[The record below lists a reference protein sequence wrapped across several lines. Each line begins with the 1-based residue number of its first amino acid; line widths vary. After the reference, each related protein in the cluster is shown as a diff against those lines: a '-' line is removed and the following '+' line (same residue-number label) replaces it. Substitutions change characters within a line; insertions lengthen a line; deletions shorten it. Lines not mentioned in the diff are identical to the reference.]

1 MMYLILQHFMQYLV
15 RNPPAPLR
23 IAILLPSVLLYGT
36 TGFLYWEL
44 PGNPDLN
51 WSDGLWYT
59 IVTMTTVGY
68 GDFFPKTTGGRYFV
82 GGPVMLFGIGLLGY
96 ALSVLAA
103 ALVSAKTKEIRGMS
117 SYIGRG
123 HLVLINFPGV
133 AKLTQ
138 VLDELMHDPSFGK
151 HTAAVL
157 VDEHL
162 EELPPELA
170 RRGLHF
176 VRGNPV
182 RDATLTRASIDSAE
196 YAVVLARNASD
207 PASDTLNVT
216 IALAIEA
223 RRKSVKTVVEC
234 LDPATEELLKKA
246 GCDRI
251 VSASRFDAYFISQE
265 LLNPGVQE
273 VMAELLST
281 RFGQQIF
288 FVPVKETR
296 SFGEIAAL
304 CRDRG
309 HLALGIATREGIQ
322 LNAGG
327 ERRVEH
333 GDRIITLGPKRIE
346 GL

>member
-1 MMYLILQHFMQYLV
+1 MMYLIVQHFMHYLL
-15 RNPPAPLR
+15 RYPPAPLR
-23 IAILLPSVLLYGT
+23 IAILLPTVLLYGT

-44 PGNPDLN
+44 PGNPELN

-68 GDFFPKTTGGRYFV
+68 GDFFPKTTGGRFLV
-82 GGPVMLFGIGLLGY
+82 GGPVMIFGIGLLGY
-96 ALSVLAA
+96 ALSVVAA
-103 ALVSAKTKEIRGMS
+103 ALVSAKTKEIRGMA
-117 SYIGRG
+117 SYVGSG
-123 HLVLINFPGV
+123 HLVIINYPGA
-133 AKLTQ
+133 AKLSQ
-138 VLDELMHDPSFGK
+138 VLDELKHDPSFGK

-162 EELPPELA
+162 EELPPEFA
-170 RRGLHF
+170 KRGLHY

-182 RDATLTRASIDSAE
+182 RDTTLTRASIDSAH

-223 RRKSVKTVVEC
+223 RREAVQTVVEC
-234 LDPATEELLKKA
+234 VDPATEELLKKA

-251 VSASRFDAYFISQE
+251 VCASRFDAYFISQE

-273 VMAELLST
+273 VMDELLSA

-288 FVPVKETR
+288 FIPVKEAR
-296 SFGEIAAL
+296 SFREIADH
-304 CRDRG
+304 CRERG
-309 HLALGIATREGIQ
+309 HLALGVSTGEKIQ
-322 LNAGG
+322 LNVGG
-327 ERRVEH
+327 EKRVQQ
-333 GDRIITLGPKRIE
+333 GDRVITLGPSRID
-346 GL
+346 GF